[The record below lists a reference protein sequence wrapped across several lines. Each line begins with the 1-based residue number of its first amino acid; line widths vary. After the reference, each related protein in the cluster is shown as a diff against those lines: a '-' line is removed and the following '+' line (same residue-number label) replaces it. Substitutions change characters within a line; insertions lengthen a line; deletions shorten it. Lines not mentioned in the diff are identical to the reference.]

1 MYIVPAKMI
10 IKRCRWIMFKV
21 MNEFKNANKARTI
34 CFTESLSNELQDVA
48 DPNDV
53 SFNTLVLQ
61 CCRYTLDHMEN
72 KWD

>member
-1 MYIVPAKMI
+1 
-10 IKRCRWIMFKV
+10 MFKV

-34 CFTESLSNELQDVA
+34 RFTESLSNELQDVA
-48 DPNDV
+48 DQNDV

-72 KWD
+72 

>member
-1 MYIVPAKMI
+1 M

-21 MNEFKNANKARTI
+21 MNEFKNANKPRTI
-34 CFTESLSNELQDVA
+34 RFTESLSNELQDVA
-48 DPNDV
+48 DQNDV

-72 KWD
+72 

>member
-34 CFTESLSNELQDVA
+34 RFTESLSNELQDVA
-48 DPNDV
+48 DQNDV

-72 KWD
+72 